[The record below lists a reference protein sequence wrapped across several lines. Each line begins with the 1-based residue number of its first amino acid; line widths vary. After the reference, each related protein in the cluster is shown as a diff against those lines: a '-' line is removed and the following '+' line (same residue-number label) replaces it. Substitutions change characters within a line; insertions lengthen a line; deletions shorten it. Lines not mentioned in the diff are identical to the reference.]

1 MRRIALRSRPAALI
15 GGMMLIALVVF
26 LPMRLALGWFGLGE
40 QGLVARRVSGSVWGA
55 TLTEAR
61 FGDLVL
67 YDLSARLSP
76 LPLFIGRARVMLAG
90 PEIDIESVV
99 PFRAALTISRYAIG
113 LDDASGSLPTGRV
126 FAPLPVTTLD
136 LDDVTVRFRDSRCEA
151 AEGRVRAS
159 LAGEAAG
166 VPLPASLSG
175 AARCDGAAL
184 LLPLAS
190 QAGTEAIAL
199 RVEGD
204 GRYRAELTVQSTD
217 PTLAVRLQGAG
228 FVQSAGGYRLSIEGR
243 F

>member
-1 MRRIALRSRPAALI
+1 MRRIALRTRPAVLI
-15 GGMMLIALVVF
+15 GGMLLVTLIVF

-67 YDLSARLSP
+67 GDLSARLSP
-76 LPLFIGRARVMLAG
+76 LPLLVGRARVALAG
-90 PEIDIESVV
+90 PDTVSAA
-99 PFRAALTISRYAIG
+99 PLRAALTVSRHAIG

-126 FAPLPVTTLD
+126 FAPLPVTTLH
-136 LDDVTVRFRDSRCEA
+136 LDDVTIRFRDGRCEA
-151 AEGRVRAS
+151 AEGRVRAL

-166 VPLPASLSG
+166 VPLPATLSG

-190 QAGTEAIAL
+190 QAGTEQIAL
-199 RVEGD
+199 RIEGD

-217 PTLAVRLQGAG
+217 PTLATRLESAG
-228 FVQSAGGYRLSIEGR
+228 FTATTGGHRLSIEGR

>member
-1 MRRIALRSRPAALI
+1 MRRIALRTRPAALI
-15 GGMMLIALVVF
+15 GAAVLIALLVF
-26 LPMRLALGWFGLGE
+26 LPMRLALGWVGLGE
-40 QGLVARRVSGSVWGA
+40 QGLVARRVSGSIWGA

-67 YDLSARLSP
+67 GDLSARLSP
-76 LPLFIGRARVMLAG
+76 LPLFLGRARVALAG
-90 PEIDIESVV
+90 PDLASST
-99 PFRAALTISRYAIG
+99 PLRAALTVSRHAIG

-136 LDDVTVRFRDSRCEA
+136 LDDLTVRFRDGRCEA

-166 VPLPASLSG
+166 VPLPASVAG

-204 GRYRAELTVQSTD
+204 GRYRAELTVRSTD
-217 PTLAVRLQGAG
+217 PALAVRLQAAG
-228 FVQSAGGYRLSIEGR
+228 FTATSAGYGLSIEGR